1 MKETDQIIDWLSSY
15 QQDLVLIVGKHR
27 KSHHLL
33 SAEEIISEINA
44 YILKH
49 PERLVEKG
57 VDCEK
62 EFKKLCYSI
71 ARNFITWSAK
81 GYGNKNQLF
90 NTKRIDG
97 IVFDDEGQEKSVFES
112 ICDSMGDEDPFFA
125 ELKSSKK
132 HKNFLTSILEYS
144 SCLTEKQKM
153 ILPYMLTGNSLDSI
167 AEPLGVTHQAVSA
180 LMRDAFDRIKSYSTT
195 TPNNFNSQ
203 SFINSG
209 IESVNFLFGESR
221 LQARKVSH

>member
-1 MKETDQIIDWLSSY
+1 MKQTDQIIDWLSSY

-27 KSHHLL
+27 KSHHSL

-81 GYGNKNQLF
+81 GYGNKNQLY
-90 NTKRIDG
+90 NTKRLDG
-97 IVFDDEGQEKSVFES
+97 IIFDDEGQEKSVFES

-132 HKNFLTSILEYS
+132 YKNFLTSILEYS

-153 ILPYMLTGNSLDSI
+153 ILPYLLKGDSLDSI
-167 AEPLGVTHQAVSA
+167 AKPLGVTHQAVSA
-180 LMRDAFDRIKSYSTT
+180 LMRDAFDRIKSYSSI
-195 TPNNFNSQ
+195 TPVNFNSQ

-209 IESVNFLFGESR
+209 VNSINFLFGKSR
-221 LQARKVSH
+221 QEARKVSH